1 VLIVVAAGAVAGFGA
16 AGDMTGDTAGDTVEG
31 VGATSP
37 GVTILGNGVRS
48 IACPPVVGVPAP
60 ALGPTVIGWHAATNT
75 KINPSHKCCII
86 PTAGEMKQPDRS
98 SGNRGQLHPFF
109 LVRLQQ
115 GLVLVG
121 WDA

>member
-16 AGDMTGDTAGDTVEG
+16 AGDMTGDTVEG
-31 VGATSP
+31 GGATSP

>member
-1 VLIVVAAGAVAGFGA
+1 MLIVVVAGAVAGFGA
-16 AGDMTGDTAGDTVEG
+16 AGDTTGDTTGDTVEG
-31 VGATSP
+31 GGATSR
-37 GVTILGNGVRS
+37 GVTIFGKGVRS
-48 IACPPVVGVPAP
+48 IACPLVFGVPYP